1 MRSVEEH
8 LASILEATTP
18 LEPLEVGL
26 LGSVGCVLAQD
37 VTSDDEV
44 GVARVLL
51 PRGTAIGAR
60 HIALLA
66 AAGLGRVL
74 VHPKPRVVVLT
85 VGDNLVNP
93 GDESLD
99 SDVPDINGMALT
111 SAATDAG
118 AMTFRVGP
126 LASNAE
132 SLEASIEDQLVRAD
146 IIVTACGMSAADY
159 DLLTSVLRN
168 LGHMNLVRVDMQPG
182 GAQGFGRIGPD
193 ATPIFVLPG
202 NPVSA
207 LLSFDLFVR
216 SLIRRLMGHDNVQ
229 HQIVSAVLDTA
240 IEGSDTDTRFVR
252 ANLAEKSGELHVRG
266 IENEGANALVGLG
279 SADAMIVV
287 PPGTKKL
294 AAGDKVTVMQL
305 DK

>member
-8 LASILEATTP
+8 LASILEDTTP
-18 LEPLEVGL
+18 LEPLVVGL

-44 GVARVLL
+44 GVARMLL

-99 SDVPDINGMALT
+99 TDVPDINGMAIT
-111 SAATDAG
+111 SASTDAG

-126 LASNAE
+126 LASQAE

-146 IIVTACGMSAADY
+146 IIVTACGMSATDY
-159 DLLTSVLRN
+159 ELLTGVLRN

-216 SLIRRLMGHDNVQ
+216 SLIRRLMGHENVQ
-229 HQIVSAVLDTA
+229 HQIVNAILDNA
-240 IEGSDTDTRFVR
+240 IDGSETDTRYVR
-252 ANLAEKSGELHVRG
+252 ANLNEKSGELHVRG

-294 AAGDKVTVMQL
+294 AVGEKVTVMQL

>member
-1 MRSVEEH
+1 MRSVDEH
-8 LASILEATTP
+8 LASILENAEP

-93 GDESLD
+93 GDEVLD
-99 SDVPDINGMALT
+99 TDVPDINGMALT
-111 SAATDAG
+111 SASSDAG
-118 AMTFRVGP
+118 AMTYRVGP
-126 LASNAE
+126 LASIAD

-146 IIVTACGMSAADY
+146 IIVTACGMSASDY
-159 DLLTSVLRN
+159 DLLTTVLRN
-168 LGHMNLVRVDMQPG
+168 LGHVNLVRVDMQPG

-216 SLIRRLMGHDNVQ
+216 SLIRRLMGHSVVQ
-229 HQIVSAVLDTA
+229 HRVVHAVLDA
-240 IEGSDTDTRFVR
+240 QIEGSETDTRYVR
-252 ANLAEKSGELHVRG
+252 ATLSEKAGELHVRG

-287 PPGTKKL
+287 APGVKKL
-294 AAGDKVTVMQL
+294 AVGEKVTVMQL

>member
-8 LASILEATTP
+8 LGSILESATP

-99 SDVPDINGMALT
+99 SDVPDINGMALS
-111 SAATDAG
+111 SASTDAG

-126 LASNAE
+126 LASVAD

-146 IIVTACGMSAADY
+146 IIVTACGMSAPDY

-193 ATPIFVLPG
+193 STPVFVLPG

-229 HQIVSAVLDTA
+229 HQIVSAILDTA
-240 IEGSDTDTRFVR
+240 IDGSETDTRFVR
-252 ANLAEKSGELHVRG
+252 ANLIEKSGELHVRG
-266 IENEGANALVGLG
+266 IENEGSNALVGLG

-287 PPGTKKL
+287 HPGTKKL
-294 AAGDKVTVMQL
+294 AVGDRVTVMQL